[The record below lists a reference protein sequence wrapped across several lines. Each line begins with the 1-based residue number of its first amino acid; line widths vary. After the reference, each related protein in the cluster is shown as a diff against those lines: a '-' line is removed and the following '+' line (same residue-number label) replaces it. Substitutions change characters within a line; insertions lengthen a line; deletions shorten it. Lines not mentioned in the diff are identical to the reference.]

1 MNLSEEFWDDRYKSK
16 EIGWDLG
23 EISTPIKLY
32 IDQLTNKNIKILI
45 PGGGN
50 SYEAEYLHH
59 NGFENVTV
67 VDVSRKALDNIKN
80 RVPTFPLKNLIH
92 SNFFDMQESFDLV
105 LEQTFFCA
113 INPTLRENY
122 VQKMFD
128 LLLDKGKIVGLL
140 FKVPLYID
148 HPPFGGKKEDYI
160 KYFTPYFNIETM
172 VECYNSVEDRVG
184 KELFI
189 KLKKKREIF

>member
-67 VDVSRKALDNIKN
+67 VDVSRKALDNIKK

-92 SNFFDMQESFDLV
+92 SNFFDLQESFDLV

-113 INPTLRENY
+113 IIQLFA
-122 VQKMFD
+122 KIMCKKC
-128 LLLDKGKIVGLL
+128 LICCLIKGK
-140 FKVPLYID
+140 
-148 HPPFGGKKEDYI
+148 
-160 KYFTPYFNIETM
+160 
-172 VECYNSVEDRVG
+172 
-184 KELFI
+184 
-189 KLKKKREIF
+189 